1 MSRSDRVAK
10 YNQLIRIEE
19 NIGTQ
24 TINNKLEKYLKQM
37 KKILFVLGILVLGNL
52 HYSIIFKNNNISD
65 FLFLN
70 QQNNK
75 LIDDIKKI
83 TIKNSLLEKEI
94 KALSLTDD
102 ALENFARYNL
112 GLVKKDETFV
122 QVIQK

>member
-1 MSRSDRVAK
+1 
-10 YNQLIRIEE
+10 
-19 NIGTQ
+19 
-24 TINNKLEKYLKQM
+24 M

-102 ALENFARYNL
+102 ALENFARYNI

>member
-1 MSRSDRVAK
+1 
-10 YNQLIRIEE
+10 
-19 NIGTQ
+19 
-24 TINNKLEKYLKQM
+24 M
-37 KKILFVLGILVLGNL
+37 KKILFVLGLLVLGNL

-75 LIDDIKKI
+75 LIEDIKKI
-83 TIKNSLLEKEI
+83 TIKNSLLKKEI